1 MIKSSDKLVPK
12 TPVKTRDR
20 VKKKRDSG
28 KFWDKNRDCPSK
40 SGTVRGYGIYV
51 HVHIYACVLCMTRT
65 VSVYVTADRDS
76 TPRCMCMLCMTL
88 FAF

>member
-12 TPVKTRDR
+12 TPVKKRDR
-20 VKKKRDSG
+20 VKKKLDSG

-40 SGTVRGYGIYV
+40 SGTVRGYGILYTCA
-51 HVHIYACVLCMTRT
+51 YACVLCMTRT
-65 VSVYVTADRDS
+65 VYVTAGHDS
-76 TPRCMCMLCMTL
+76 TPRFMCMLCMTL